1 MWGDQQRCLEGV
13 SDQETPGVLE
23 ESLACMRAA
32 SSPLEGKSWG
42 LGGGNPQ
49 GPRPGLRSP
58 RPGRDGGSSSGGLE
72 TVGVC
77 GPLGAEAVSGKCGHK
92 AGHRRDHLGPQGL
105 GSGLERT
112 GSRG

>member
-23 ESLACMRAA
+23 ESLACIRAA

-77 GPLGAEAVSGKCGHK
+77 GPLGAEAVSGN
-92 AGHRRDHLGPQGL
+92 LGTRQDTAETTWAPRGRGQG
-105 GSGLERT
+105 
-112 GSRG
+112 